1 MRATKPLITRRP
13 TRSNRNIATTAVA
26 LISEAKQF
34 APGTVSSAHTL
45 QKRTVTSGAMGS
57 TSENIPLSPSH
68 FRVIQITALSLS
80 ECDPWRNKPLWGEPM
95 DERKLLSG
103 VEKLAVAG
111 QQAGFSIEQMI
122 GLLSAGM
129 AVETLLDLIS
139 WRIEQPQPMVPVLSS
154 SHWVV

>member
-1 MRATKPLITRRP
+1 
-13 TRSNRNIATTAVA
+13 
-26 LISEAKQF
+26 
-34 APGTVSSAHTL
+34 
-45 QKRTVTSGAMGS
+45 
-57 TSENIPLSPSH
+57 
-68 FRVIQITALSLS
+68 
-80 ECDPWRNKPLWGEPM
+80 M

-122 GLLSAGM
+122 GFLSPGM

-139 WRIEQPQPMVPVLSS
+139 WRLEQPQPKVPVLSS